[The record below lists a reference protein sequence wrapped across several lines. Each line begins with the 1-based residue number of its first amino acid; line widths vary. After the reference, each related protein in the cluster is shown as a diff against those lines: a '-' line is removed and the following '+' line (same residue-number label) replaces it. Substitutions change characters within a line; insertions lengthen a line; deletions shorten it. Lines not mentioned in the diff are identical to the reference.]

1 MPSVSRSDAVTVT
14 RPQGGEPGRS
24 PWRDCAGGATVTA
37 CLALT
42 ALLLVTVMFVLFAAV
57 GAARHRAQSAAD
69 LAALAAADAVN
80 AGTATAC
87 DQAEF
92 VTRRMRVHPR
102 SCVVRG
108 WDVTVTVD
116 AAVSIALLGRR
127 SVVAVARAG
136 PVLAGKRS

>member
-1 MPSVSRSDAVTVT
+1 MRQ
-14 RPQGGEPGRS
+14 PQRRAPGRS
-24 PWRDCAGGATVTA
+24 GWRDCAGGATVTA

-42 ALLLVTVMFVLFAAV
+42 ALLLVTVMIVQVAAV
-57 GAARHRAQSAAD
+57 VAARHRAQSAAD
-69 LAALAAADAVN
+69 LAALAAANTVN

-92 VTRRMRVHPR
+92 VVRRMRVHTR
-102 SCVVRG
+102 SCVVEG

-116 AAVSIALLGRR
+116 AAVSVALLVER

-136 PVLAGKRS
+136 PVAAGKRS